1 MHIYCALVNC
11 PLCAFHNRQRSAH
24 YFVQVHVCWDM
35 HLSILHPHLFL
46 QHNER
51 IDRFGTHLTETIL
64 ARASRLSLVHEQI
77 HLVQRQRE

>member
-1 MHIYCALVNC
+1 
-11 PLCAFHNRQRSAH
+11 
-24 YFVQVHVCWDM
+24 M